1 MFIANLI
8 LSFITGTVL
17 GAVFGFIGALLAVIT
32 LAKRDGWIDKL
43 RGK

>member
-1 MFIANLI
+1 MTIANSI
-8 LSFITGTVL
+8 LAFITGAVL
-17 GAVFGFIGALLAVIT
+17 GAVFGFLGAILAVIT